1 MKKGEREAQ
10 IILEQLGVL
19 FDLSYCDDNSAQSMP
34 DLKTADGRYI
44 EVTHTKHNNKI
55 VTGGNAFSKLD
66 TARRLSK
73 MDEAGAAYT
82 RHQKKDYETD
92 ASGHLT
98 PEAMH
103 QHQQDIKLIGSHFG
117 MTADGKHTEFKCDFP
132 TIEHS
137 IDNILQEIV
146 TDKGSKYT
154 DGKTDLFVFVTE
166 DEYRNFEYLLTTKDW
181 NMAYTHF
188 VSAIS
193 AAPFR
198 TIFVCSWDFDSQEYT
213 TSDSTLTKI
222 EKQDDG
228 SIVFIPMRY

>member
-1 MKKGEREAQ
+1 MKQGEKEAQ
-10 IILEQLGVL
+10 IILTRLGIS
-19 FDLSYCDDNSAQSMP
+19 FDLSYCDDNSRQSMP
-34 DLKTADGRYI
+34 DLKTADGCYI

-55 VTGGNAFSKLD
+55 VAGGNAFSRLD
-66 TARRLSK
+66 AAQRLSK
-73 MDEAGAAYT
+73 MEEAWAAYT

-98 PEAMH
+98 SAAIH
-103 QHQQDIKLIGSHFG
+103 QHRQDIKLIEHHFG
-117 MTADGKHTEFKCDFP
+117 ITTDGKHTEFKCDLP

-146 TDKGSKYT
+146 TDKGSKHT
-154 DGKTDLFVFVTE
+154 DGKTDLFIFVTE
-166 DEYRNFEYLLTTKDW
+166 DEYRIFEHLLTTKDW
-181 NMAYTHF
+181 NMAYTQF

-198 TIFVCSWDFDSQEYT
+198 TIYICSWDFDSQKYITE
-213 TSDSTLTKI
+213 DSALTKI

-228 SIVFIPMRY
+228 SIAFIPTRY

>member
-55 VTGGNAFSKLD
+55 VTDGNAFSKLD
-66 TARRLSK
+66 TAQRHSK
-73 MDEAGAAYT
+73 IDEVWVAYK
-82 RHQKKDYETD
+82 RHQTKDYDTD
-92 ASGHLT
+92 VSGNLT
-98 PEAMH
+98 SAAIR
-103 QHQQDIKLIGSHFG
+103 QHRRDIKLIESHFG
-117 MTADGKHTEFKCDFP
+117 LTADGNFSEFKCDLP
-132 TIEHS
+132 SIEHS
-137 IDNILQEIV
+137 TDNILQEIV
-146 TDKGSKYT
+146 VDKGAKHA
-154 DGKTDLFVFVTE
+154 DGKTDLFIFVTE
-166 DEYRNFEYLLTTKDW
+166 DEYRTFEHPLTRKDG
-181 NMAYTHF
+181 NRVYTHF

-198 TIFVCSWDFDSQEYT
+198 TIFICSWDFNSQKYT

-228 SIVFIPMRY
+228 SIVFVPMRY

>member
-1 MKKGEREAQ
+1 MKQGEKEAQ
-10 IILEQLGVL
+10 TILDRLGIS

-55 VTGGNAFSKLD
+55 VTGGNAFSRLNTD
-66 TARRLSK
+66 QRLSRMEEARAAYVRRLR
-73 MDEAGAAYT
+73 G
-82 RHQKKDYETD
+82 DYEKE
-92 ASGHLT
+92 ASGDLT
-98 PEAMH
+98 SAGMWRY
-103 QHQQDIKLIGSHFG
+103 QQDIKLIESHFG
-117 MTADGKHTEFKCDFP
+117 MTADGKHTEFKCDLP
-132 TIEHS
+132 MIEHS

-166 DEYRNFEYLLTTKDW
+166 DEYRIFEHLLTTKDW

-198 TIFVCSWDFDSQEYT
+198 TIFICSWDFDSQKYT

-228 SIVFIPMRY
+228 SIVFVPMRY